1 MKVTFHLLPTRKQ
14 TRVLDLKEGAKVEDA
29 VRVLGLYPD
38 AWVAVRG
45 SEPIP
50 SDGLLMDGDQI
61 KLVSVISGG

>member
-50 SDGLLMDGDQI
+50 SDGLLKDGDQI

>member
-1 MKVTFHLLPTRKQ
+1 MKVTFHLLPTRKE
-14 TRVLDLKEGAKVEDA
+14 TRILDLKEGAKVEDA
-29 VRVLGLYPD
+29 VRALGLYPD

-50 SDGLLMDGDQI
+50 SDGLLADGDEI

>member
-1 MKVTFHLLPTRKQ
+1 MKVTFHLLPTSKQ
-14 TRVLDLKEGAKVEDA
+14 TKTLELKDGAKVEDA

-38 AWVAVRG
+38 AWIAVRG

-50 SDGLLMDGDQI
+50 SDGPLADGDEI

>member
-1 MKVTFHLLPTRKQ
+1 MKVTFHLLPTRKE
-14 TRVLDLKEGAKVEDA
+14 TRILDLKEGAKVEDA